1 MHRPNPFSSATLH
14 RVANL
19 ISRSSLRR
27 GFPAVLLALGL
38 GWLALSPTARAVD
51 PPPDGGYPNGNT
63 AEGEQALNSLMD
75 GYVGN
80 TAVGY
85 QALFS
90 TSTGAHNTGV
100 GFQALFSNTTGS
112 ANTATGLAALRS
124 NTTGIF
130 FFKQKTAYE
139 M

>member
-1 MHRPNPFSSATLH
+1 MHCPTPLNTATLPTP
-14 RVANL
+14 NL

-63 AEGEQALNSLMD
+63 AEGDQALNSLMD

-80 TAVGY
+80 TAIGY

-90 TSTGAHNTGV
+90 TS
-100 GFQALFSNTTGS
+100 
-112 ANTATGLAALRS
+112 LRLG
-124 NTTGIF
+124 NHHPF
-130 FFKQKTAYE
+130 L
-139 M
+139 